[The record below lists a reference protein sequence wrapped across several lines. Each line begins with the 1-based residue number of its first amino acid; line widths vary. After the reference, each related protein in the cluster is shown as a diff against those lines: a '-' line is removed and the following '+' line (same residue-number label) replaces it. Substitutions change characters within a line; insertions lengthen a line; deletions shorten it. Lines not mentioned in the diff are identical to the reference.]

1 MNSSTNT
8 WQAYL
13 MLTITALCWGL
24 NALFGQLAVGE
35 VSPMA
40 LVFLRWVCVVILVI
54 LFMRKPLLQDWP
66 VLRTRKLYLFLMGS
80 AGFATFN
87 GLFYVAAHYTTA
99 LNIGI
104 LQGSIPVFVL
114 LGALVAYRTSITQL
128 QILGVTITLVGVVL
142 VATGGDWTRLVEQA
156 INRGDFFM
164 LMACLLYAG
173 YAVALRNRPAVSPL
187 SVFAVLAC
195 VALISSFPLLAFEII
210 TGEVQWPTA
219 QGWVV
224 VALVALL
231 PSFIAQ
237 IFFIQGVGLIGP
249 GRAGLFINLVPVF
262 SAVLAVLILNE
273 NFQWFHG
280 MALVLVLG
288 GIAVAELGKGKG

>member
-1 MNSSTNT
+1 M
-8 WQAYL
+8 
-13 MLTITALCWGL
+13 
-24 NALFGQLAVGE
+24 
-35 VSPMA
+35 
-40 LVFLRWVCVVILVI
+40 
-54 LFMRKPLLQDWP
+54 
-66 VLRTRKLYLFLMGS
+66 
-80 AGFATFN
+80 
-87 GLFYVAAHYTTA
+87 
-99 LNIGI
+99 
-104 LQGSIPVFVL
+104 
-114 LGALVAYRTSITQL
+114 
-128 QILGVTITLVGVVL
+128 
-142 VATGGDWTRLVEQA
+142 
-156 INRGDFFM
+156 
-164 LMACLLYAG
+164 
-173 YAVALRNRPAVSPL
+173 
-187 SVFAVLAC
+187 LAC

-288 GIAVAELGKGKG
+288 GIAVAELGKG

>member
-40 LVFLRWVCVVILVI
+40 LVFLRWVCVVILVT

-80 AGFATFN
+80 AGFAAFN

>member
-1 MNSSTNT
+1 
-8 WQAYL
+8 
-13 MLTITALCWGL
+13 
-24 NALFGQLAVGE
+24 
-35 VSPMA
+35 
-40 LVFLRWVCVVILVI
+40 
-54 LFMRKPLLQDWP
+54 
-66 VLRTRKLYLFLMGS
+66 
-80 AGFATFN
+80 
-87 GLFYVAAHYTTA
+87 
-99 LNIGI
+99 
-104 LQGSIPVFVL
+104 
-114 LGALVAYRTSITQL
+114 
-128 QILGVTITLVGVVL
+128 
-142 VATGGDWTRLVEQA
+142 
-156 INRGDFFM
+156 
-164 LMACLLYAG
+164 MACLLYAG